1 MLESKAK
8 TCRSSRLQMFF
19 KIGVL
24 KNFANFTGNQLYWSF
39 FLIKL
44 QAWVCNFIKK
54 KLNHRCFHARIQR
67 FKEISQT
74 D

>member
-19 KIGVL
+19 KIGAL
-24 KNFANFTGNQLYWSF
+24 KCFANFTAKQLYWSF
-39 FLIKL
+39 FFNKVTSLGL
-44 QAWVCNFIKK
+44 Q
-54 KLNHRCFHARIQR
+54 LYL
-67 FKEISQT
+67 KETPSQVFSGADTKVT